1 MEAAQQWK
9 EIFDTTAALLKRART
24 KDESSQLSESRLSD
38 WIVWEAYTRSAV
50 ELGGS
55 Q

>member
-1 MEAAQQWK
+1 MEAAQQWQD
-9 EIFDTTAALLKRART
+9 IFDTTAALLKRART

-38 WIVWEAYTRSAV
+38 WLVWEAYVNSAV
-50 ELGGS
+50 ELDGS

>member
-1 MEAAQQWK
+1 MEAGQQWQ
-9 EIFDTTAALLKRART
+9 ELFDITGTLLKRART

-38 WIVWEAYTRSAV
+38 WIVWEAHIRSGV